1 MSGSRASQKNNL
13 PGDPKLSDVNFVEAK
28 LVPFP
33 DGHELQKLIV
43 CRAKVGKPSGND
55 AVHLELR
62 IGVHEIIE
70 GVAHILEEKFFNNL
84 KDSDPL
90 NASLS
95 RPRYAP
101 YFLIQ
106 GLAALLAPKTSE
118 TSEACILLAALGAL
132 QSNDPTSRLFQLLEH
147 GEASCAE
154 GKDPEAAIRELARRL
169 FDAHLPAALET
180 LKIFEDGFDRNE
192 RMSRAVHKLTG
203 TLRANLAHRQDDL
216 FFEIEVAQ
224 NDVGGKEGWV
234 AACSRYGAPL
244 LFLKSGG
251 DADRLQKDK
260 MRFLDGDPSKDK
272 EAVDQRRLLFAT
284 FNYMLAHLH
293 GDYKS
298 GKPQPRSSPC
308 PFYTSCGHELRVR
321 EPHQCKESP
330 WLSLQDYTSL
340 EVCDYAVATSK
351 FEGGR
356 KNLE

>member
-1 MSGSRASQKNNL
+1 
-13 PGDPKLSDVNFVEAK
+13 K
-28 LVPFP
+28 LVPLP
-33 DGHELQKLIV
+33 DGHELHRLIV
-43 CRAKVGKPSGND
+43 CKTKVGKPGGSD
-55 AVHLELR
+55 AVQLELR
-62 IGVHEIIE
+62 IGVHELIE
-70 GVAHILEEKFFNNL
+70 GVAHILEEMFFNNL
-84 KDSDPL
+84 KVSGVL
-90 NASLS
+90 ENSFS

-101 YFLIQ
+101 YLLIR

-132 QSNDPTSRLFQLLEH
+132 QSNDPISRLFQLLEH

-169 FDAHLPAALET
+169 FDAHLPAALDT
-180 LKIFEDGFDRNE
+180 LKIFEDVFDKDE
-192 RMSRAVHKLTG
+192 RMSRAVRKLVG

-216 FFEIEVAQ
+216 FFEIEVAK

-244 LFLKSGG
+244 LFLESGG

-298 GKPQPRSSPC
+298 GKPQPRFSPC
-308 PFYTSCGHELRVR
+308 PFYTSCGHELRIR
-321 EPHQCKESP
+321 APHQCKETP
-330 WLSLQDYTSL
+330 WLSLQDDTSRD
-340 EVCDYAVATSK
+340 VCDYAVATSK

-356 KNLE
+356 KNPK